1 MNEGI
6 GYALLSLFFAGA
18 SDTVFKKQATSG
30 HCVGQYMIIVGLV
43 WTVVFSTAAFIQ
55 NEYTP
60 NSTTIFYS
68 LITGLFSA
76 TANYLLIYSMQKL
89 QAGIAATIYRLN
101 MAIAVF
107 AAVVFLNETLSSLKV
122 IGVLI
127 AIVSIILFFDRSNNT
142 SSVLSAAVFIAITA
156 SLLRALMGI
165 GYKLAMAK
173 GVQHNWF
180 LAGNGL
186 CWTLTGLL
194 NIMFTDKVFKVHL
207 ENIWTGLLSG
217 LLICGIVFFFAKA
230 LTCGQASVIIPIAQ
244 MSFIVTTLLAWF
256 IWKEKLS
263 KRVLIG
269 MVLACVSILLL
280 SSAK

>member
-6 GYALLSLFFAGA
+6 GYALLSLLFAGA
-18 SDTVFKKQATSG
+18 SDTVFKRQATSG
-30 HCVGQYMIIVGLV
+30 YCVGQYMIVVGAV
-43 WTVVFSTAAFIQ
+43 WTIVFSIAAFIQ
-55 NEYTP
+55 NEYMP

-68 LITGLFSA
+68 LITGMFSA
-76 TANYLLIYSMQKL
+76 IANYLLIYSMQKL

-107 AAVVFLNETLSSLKV
+107 IAVIFINESISLPKI
-122 IGVLI
+122 IGISI
-127 AIVSIILFFDRSNNT
+127 AIISILLFFDRSGNK
-142 SSVLSAAVFIAITA
+142 SSVLSSAVFIAIIA
-156 SLLRALMGI
+156 SMLRALMGI

-186 CWTLTGLL
+186 CWIFIGLF
-194 NIMFTDKVFKVHL
+194 NIISSDRIFKVHI
-207 ENIWTGLLSG
+207 ENIWTGILSG

-230 LTCGQASVIIPIAQ
+230 LACGQASVIIPIAQ
-244 MSFIVTTLLAWF
+244 MSFIITTLLAWF

-263 KRVLIG
+263 KKVLIG
-269 MVLACVSILLL
+269 MVLACISIFLL
-280 SSAK
+280 SSTR